1 MENKNL
7 LETKKLKEKQYK
19 ALKKELELFPDRKD
33 ELSGRIEQLE
43 KELNTFGPDILHV
56 EPSKKERH
64 NLSASKIASDC
75 LRKLRFN
82 LEKAMTAAEE
92 ADDMTIDPIE
102 RMKMIR
108 KIYEEFKV
116 DSRGEVSYLTQR
128 INAYSEYRVKDDSK
142 Q

>member
-75 LRKLRFN
+75 LRKLKFN

-116 DSRGEVSYLTQR
+116 DSRGEVPYLTQR
-128 INAYSEYRVKDDSK
+128 INSYSEYRVKDDST